1 MARSPFMNFEK
12 QQQAFRDS
20 NPSLIGRGFEKFTN
34 PVASAVTGF
43 IPNGLVKGV
52 LSGIDRAIGA
62 PQLVKFDHDL
72 TDLVQ
77 CHDAAK
83 TVERTAKAVSGS
95 TGAASGLGGIAT
107 MGLDIPA
114 TIAVAL
120 RNIRDTGRAYG
131 YDGKGERERLF
142 RLQILELASLND
154 RSQRQERIAVLES
167 GIAADG
173 NLTEISPD
181 EIEPIIEQ
189 AVERV
194 SRALALALFRRRVGA
209 VVPIVGSVIGGAVN
223 VSFQGDIGEA
233 ARYAFQERR
242 LRAGEA

>member
-1 MARSPFMNFEK
+1 MDFEK

-20 NPSLIGRGFEKFTN
+20 KPSLIGRGFEKFTN
-34 PVASAVTGF
+34 PVGGAVAGM
-43 IPNGLVKGV
+43 IPNSMVRGV
-52 LSGIDRAIGA
+52 LQGIDRAIGA

-72 TDLVQ
+72 TDLGACQ
-77 CHDAAK
+77 HAA
-83 TVERTAKAVSGS
+83 ERVARAAKAVSGS
-95 TGAASGLGGIAT
+95 TGAASGLGGMLT

-131 YDGKGERERLF
+131 FDGKGDRERLF

-154 RSQRQERIAVLES
+154 RDQKAERLAVLEA
-167 GIAADG
+167 GIADDG
-173 NLTEISPD
+173 NLTAISPD
-181 EIEPIIEQ
+181 DIEPIIEQ

-194 SRALALALFRRRVGA
+194 SRALAIALVRRRVGA
-209 VVPIVGSVIGGAVN
+209 VVPLIGSVIGGAVN

-233 ARYAFQERR
+233 ARFAFQERR
-242 LRAGEA
+242 LRAGKV